1 MASTLT
7 QAKVRQYSKTLGG
20 DEKGRYLL
28 RVAAFFKW
36 MVTKRGGDMA
46 SLDRS
51 CADVG
56 ALLGGVP
63 LKDSPYTWRDGK
75 VMLKDSPDQK
85 DREAGE

>member
-1 MASTLT
+1 
-7 QAKVRQYSKTLGG
+7 
-20 DEKGRYLL
+20 
-28 RVAAFFKW
+28 
-36 MVTKRGGDMA
+36 MA